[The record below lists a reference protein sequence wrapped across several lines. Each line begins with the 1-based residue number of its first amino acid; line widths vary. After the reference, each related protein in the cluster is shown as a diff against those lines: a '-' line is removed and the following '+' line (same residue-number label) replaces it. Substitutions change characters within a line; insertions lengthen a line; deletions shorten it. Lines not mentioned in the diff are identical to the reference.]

1 MVLDTAGNGEKITSR
16 GRIIA
21 AAKTHFAAHGY
32 EGASTRKIAEEV
44 GVAQS
49 LLLYHFETKDD
60 LWKSV
65 MDLMFAEYE
74 VVLQSALDTENED
87 AADKLKAIIIAFVD
101 YCRNDPDLHR
111 VMVTEG
117 RSSTDRLA
125 WLIENHVRRGYDLTI
140 SLIKQGQK
148 DGTVRRGDPRLVY
161 YSIIAIAGTIYSL
174 EPEMHLLDSNKS
186 RPKRDTVVD
195 YMCNLIFTDA

>member
-1 MVLDTAGNGEKITSR
+1 MVLDSAGNGEKTTSR

-21 AAKTHFAAHGY
+21 AAKSHFAAHGY

-49 LLLYHFETKDD
+49 LLLYHFATKDD

-65 MDLMFAEYE
+65 MDFMFAEYE
-74 VVLQSALDTENED
+74 VVLQSVLDTENAGAED
-87 AADKLKAIIIAFVD
+87 QLKAIIVTFVD
-101 YCRNDPDLHR
+101 HCRKDPDLHR

-125 WLIENHVRRGYDLTI
+125 WLIENHVRRGYDRAI
-140 SLIKQGQK
+140 NLIKQGQK
-148 DGTVRRGDPRLVY
+148 EGKVRGGDPRLVY

-174 EPEMHLLDSNKS
+174 EPEMHLLDSNKT